1 MTRAFVIKMLGLFFI
16 LGVTG
21 ASVSG
26 CNTVEG
32 VGTGVA
38 KDAKAV
44 KKKL

>member
-1 MTRAFVIKMLGLFFI
+1 MTRKAIIRLVGLVFI
-16 LGVTG
+16 LGAAG
-21 ASVSG
+21 ATATA

-32 VGTGVA
+32 VGSGVA

>member
-1 MTRAFVIKMLGLFFI
+1 MTRKVIARLLGLMFV
-16 LGVTG
+16 LGLTG
-21 ASVSG
+21 AAVTG

>member
-1 MTRAFVIKMLGLFFI
+1 MTRAVVIRLLGLFFI
-16 LGVTG
+16 MGAAGVT
-21 ASVSG
+21 VSG

>member
-1 MTRAFVIKMLGLFFI
+1 MTRAVVIRLLGLFFI
-16 LGVTG
+16 LGAAG
-21 ASVSG
+21 AVSG

-32 VGTGVA
+32 VGSGVA